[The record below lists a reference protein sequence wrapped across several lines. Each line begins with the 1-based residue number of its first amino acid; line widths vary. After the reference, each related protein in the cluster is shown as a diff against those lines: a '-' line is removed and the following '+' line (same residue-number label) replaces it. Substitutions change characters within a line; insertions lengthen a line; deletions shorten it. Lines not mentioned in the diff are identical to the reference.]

1 MRTGFFKRQMMVINK
16 MIGSKYRQY
25 LFENGS
31 WIRLIEYLM
40 QENTFMKN
48 RLSEVIDQ
56 IHDRESLAMAEH
68 FQNQFIVKDDLF
80 DHILFDLQK
89 ENEKWKSS
97 RSIESDII
105 FNKLITIHKLL
116 KDQLEFIE
124 KDFSFIKRDYNTYLN
139 SLPSII

>member
-1 MRTGFFKRQMMVINK
+1 MVINK

-25 LFENGS
+25 LFENES
-31 WIRLIEYLM
+31 WIRLIEYLI

-89 ENEKWKSS
+89 ENEKWKSC
-97 RSIESDII
+97 RSIESDMI
-105 FNKLITIHKLL
+105 FNTLINIHKHL
-116 KDQLEFIE
+116 KDQLDFIE
-124 KDFSFIKRDYNTYLN
+124 KDHSIIKRDYNTYLN
-139 SLPSII
+139 SLPSSN

>member
-1 MRTGFFKRQMMVINK
+1 MS
-16 MIGSKYRQY
+16 GSKNRQY
-25 LFENGS
+25 LFENAT

-80 DHILFDLQK
+80 DHILFDLQR
-89 ENEKWKSS
+89 ENEKWKSF
-97 RSIESDII
+97 RSLESDIY
-105 FNKLITIHKLL
+105 FSDLLSVHKHLQE
-116 KDQLEFIE
+116 QLDFVE
-124 KDFSFIKRDYNTYLN
+124 KDHSIIKRDYNTYLN
-139 SLPSII
+139 SLPATS

>member
-1 MRTGFFKRQMMVINK
+1 MMVINK
-16 MIGSKYRQY
+16 MIGSKYSQY

-105 FNKLITIHKLL
+105 FHKLITIHKLL

>member
-1 MRTGFFKRQMMVINK
+1 
-16 MIGSKYRQY
+16 MIGSKYSQY

-105 FNKLITIHKLL
+105 FHKLITIHKLL

>member
-1 MRTGFFKRQMMVINK
+1 

-31 WIRLIEYLM
+31 WIRLIEYLI

-80 DHILFDLQK
+80 DHILFDLHK
-89 ENEKWKSS
+89 ENEKWRSFKSM
-97 RSIESDII
+97 ESEINLTD
-105 FNKLITIHKLL
+105 LISVHKHF
-116 KDQLEFIE
+116 KDQLDFIE
-124 KDFSFIKRDYNTYLN
+124 NDHTIIKRDYKTYLN
-139 SLPSII
+139 SLQSSN